1 MIPPFDIFHIA
12 DGGVLVRLE
21 SASSLH
27 GAITR
32 IHVIGELSPGEYFV
46 RSLATNHR
54 MRILISRLTR
64 QLLSRDV

>member
-1 MIPPFDIFHIA
+1 MMPPFDIFHIV

-32 IHVIGELSPGEYFV
+32 INIGELNRGEYFV
-46 RSLATNHR
+46 QSLQTSHK
-54 MRILISRLTR
+54 MKILIKPHVPALES
-64 QLLSRDV
+64 

>member
-32 IHVIGELSPGEYFV
+32 IHIIGEFNPGECFV
-46 RSLATNHR
+46 RSLATNRR
-54 MRILISRLTR
+54 MKILITPDAPTSEP
-64 QLLSRDV
+64 